1 MCEKPTDNI
10 IPKVGRRGWKL
21 FHYSIS
27 QGLSLFDKFSG
38 ILEDP
43 TPKTIIIWL
52 DAELNQCKKSVKNN
66 QRQLFNIVADQ
77 GSG

>member
-1 MCEKPTDNI
+1 M
-10 IPKVGRRGWKL
+10 GRRGWEL
-21 FHYSIS
+21 FHYRIP
-27 QGLSLFDKFSG
+27 QVLSLFDKFSG

-43 TPKTIIIWL
+43 TPKSILIQPDT
-52 DAELNQCKKSVKNN
+52 ELSQCRKYDKNN